1 MNYYFLGLLALSTS
15 FFSAC
20 KKDARETPTCIWN
33 KITAFDSSFEC
44 AEAKVDNYTFQGET
58 VYVFDPGVC
67 SQTDMAS
74 EVLNQDC
81 ESIGFL
87 GGLIGN
93 QTING
98 ENFSSAHFEETI
110 WTK

>member
-1 MNYYFLGLLALSTS
+1 MKPYIFSLITIGLIVVSS
-15 FFSAC
+15 C
-20 KKDARETPTCIWN
+20 NKDERETPTCIWN

-44 AEAKVDNYTFQGET
+44 AEAKVDKYTFQGET

-67 SQTDMAS
+67 SQADMAS

-81 ESIGFL
+81 ESIGYL

-93 QTING
+93 QIING

>member
-1 MNYYFLGLLALSTS
+1 MNRYFFGLLTIASLLFAS
-15 FFSAC
+15 C
-20 KKDARETPTCIWN
+20 EKDERETPTCIWN
-33 KITAFDSSFEC
+33 KITAFDTTYNCE
-44 AEAKVDNYTFQGET
+44 EAKVDKYTFQEET

-74 EVLNQDC
+74 EVLNQEC

-87 GGLIGN
+87 GGLMGN

-98 ENFSSAHFEETI
+98 ENFSNSHFEETI